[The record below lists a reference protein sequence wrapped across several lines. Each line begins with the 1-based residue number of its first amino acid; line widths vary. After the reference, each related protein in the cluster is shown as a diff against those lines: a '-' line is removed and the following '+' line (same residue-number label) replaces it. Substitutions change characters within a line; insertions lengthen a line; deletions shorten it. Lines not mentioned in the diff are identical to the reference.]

1 MKLLLHTCCGPCT
14 IFPLSILRAEGHD
27 VMGYFHRSNI
37 HPLTECM
44 RREDTLKAYAEDVG
58 LKLIIQTGYD
68 LEGFLQAA
76 AFREKK
82 RCLTCYHDRLLT
94 TALLAKRGRFD
105 AFSSTLLYSRHQN
118 HELIRSVG
126 ESVAA
131 QTGVP
136 FHYRDFRDGWKA
148 GIDESKQRGMY
159 RQSYC
164 GCIYSEKDRYFK
176 EVN

>member
-14 IFPLSILRAEGHD
+14 IYPLTVLQTEGHE

-37 HPLTECM
+37 HPFQECM
-44 RREDTLKAYAEDVG
+44 KREDTLKTYAEDVG

-94 TALLAKRGRFD
+94 TALLAKRGRFE

-131 QTGVP
+131 QTGVT
-136 FHYRDFRDGWKA
+136 FHYRDFRDGWKT

-176 EVN
+176 NIN